1 MGFFKNLLKR
11 RLMKNSL
18 DYSKDTY
25 WYQTGT
31 KYDENKVDVFYILS
45 TRLVRAVD
53 ENGNQVFRST
63 LSAEDRKLMQEEYD
77 YISTK
82 MFDADHFNF
91 FAPYYRQLTGES
103 YMMEDRKAFASEM
116 MKSMA
121 DVYASFDYYMKHQN
135 NGRPFILA
143 GFSQGGLMSQA
154 VLKGMTD
161 EQYSR
166 LIVAYSMGFQI
177 KESEAQD
184 PHINPAT
191 GEDDLGVTVSYNSVA
206 STDTMWDQIEGHAA
220 ACINPLNWKTDDTPA
235 ELITEYGDKATV
247 HVDQEHQ
254 VLVVEGLDPDKYD
267 GKGYPIPKG
276 IYHVWDPIF
285 YADEIKQNALHRAEL
300 FNKKY

>member
-18 DYSKDTY
+18 DYSMENN
-25 WYQTGT
+25 WYQTGK
-31 KYDENKVDVFYILS
+31 KYDENKTDVFYILS
-45 TRLVRAVD
+45 TRLVKAVD

-63 LSAEDRKLMQEEYD
+63 LSAEDRKAMQEEYE
-77 YISTK
+77 YMSTEL
-82 MFDADHFNF
+82 FDTDDFNF
-91 FAPYYRQLTGES
+91 FAPYYRQLTGEA
-103 YMMEDRKAFASEM
+103 YMMKDKKAFASEM
-116 MKSMA
+116 VKSAA

-143 GFSQGGLMSQA
+143 GFSQGGLMSQ
-154 VLKGMTD
+154 VLLKNMTD
-161 EQYSR
+161 EQYSK
-166 LIVAYSMGFQI
+166 LIAAYSMGFQI
-177 KESEAQD
+177 RESEAQH

-206 STDTMWDQIEGHAA
+206 SIDTMWDQIEGHAV

-235 ELITEYGDKATV
+235 ELVIDGDRATV

-267 GKGYPIPKG
+267 GRGYPLKKG
-276 IYHVWDPIF
+276 VYHMWDPVF
-285 YADEIKQNALHRAEL
+285 YAREIRQNALHRAKL
-300 FNKKY
+300 FGNKK